1 MPNKKTATLA
11 VEHAKFFEALA
22 DAYQA
27 KQTHITTEDKK
38 NIFTACI
45 LRDWLNDINYT
56 LDCTTFNEMMET
68 FDSEEKYQDFLRN
81 SILANHTIV
90 TLIRGYFDQNFARID
105 RYKKDEINDDSF
117 DFYQEMTPLF

>member
-11 VEHAKFFEALA
+11 IEHAKFFEALA

-56 LDCTTFNEMMET
+56 LDCTTLNEMMET
-68 FDSEEKYQDFLRN
+68 FDSEEKYQDFLRD

-105 RYKKDEINDDSF
+105 KYKKDEINDDSF

>member
-11 VEHAKFFEALA
+11 VEHANFFEALA

-38 NIFTACI
+38 NIFTVCI

-56 LDCTTFNEMMET
+56 LDCTTFNEMMIT
-68 FDSEEKYQDFLRN
+68 FDSDEKYQDFLRD

-105 RYKKDEINDDSF
+105 KYKKDEINDDSF

>member
-1 MPNKKTATLA
+1 MPNEKTATLA
-11 VEHAKFFEALA
+11 VEHANFFEALA

-56 LDCTTFNEMMET
+56 LDCTTLNEMMET
-68 FDSEEKYQDFLRN
+68 FDSEEKYQDFLRD

-105 RYKKDEINDDSF
+105 KYKKDEINDDSF
-117 DFYQEMTPLF
+117 NFYQEMTPLF